1 MEKIV
6 YLEKK
11 FLKIHKERSDKLIK
25 RSRQDVQDQF
35 DEIILSTKSSAI
47 QSTFEMANRASRI
60 SDKESRLLRRIR
72 LRENMNII
80 NHCEGLSSDDE
91 EPKSAIS
98 SRQNEIGINYNL
110 DNVSSMDGWFLVLPN
125 MIIPI
130 RGFKGE

>member
-1 MEKIV
+1 MEKMV

-47 QSTFEMANRASRI
+47 QSTFEMSNRASRI
-60 SDKESRLLRRIR
+60 SDRESRRLRRIR
-72 LRENMNII
+72 GRENMNIM

-98 SRQNEIGINYNL
+98 NRQNEIGNILN
-110 DNVSSMDGWFLVLPN
+110 
-125 MIIPI
+125 
-130 RGFKGE
+130 